1 MPYAK
6 IESSGCGIVKDVTK
20 LRIDCFLNPDD
31 PNYDRC
37 YVNVP
42 VIPPEGYQGKVDK
55 EGTPKDQK
63 DYDAWIKSLPHVWRN
78 NPFHS
83 HMIWLPKEPTDNFIK
98 EQIERTLTY
107 FYNFHQHVWDTGQQF
122 CGKDKDGK
130 IVGLWERVPKVKG
143 SIRDVFVKGDPKDYS
158 INEARVQD
166 IVSRVLEFQISGRVP
181 PTDLNIG
188 EKGTI
193 DVGVTPDDFNIYFA
207 ANYTAFHE
215 DNPANAD
222 GTIDT
227 VQYWFDANKENVHGV
242 IVGFFFNVSGTTYEC
257 RSSESIGDVAKGSL
271 QQTTGLELSVST
283 NDFIGWYS
291 TAGRLETSSNLGGIA
306 YNYTS
311 GEHIGATD
319 QAVYSH
325 RRTER
330 LFALYGT
337 GTESGEVIPGTLAL
351 VITLYAPTVTA
362 SNHITVTPSTL
373 ALAIT
378 LYEPTIILGTVAT
391 PSTLALTLTTFAP
404 TATTTDN
411 QTVIPATLALV
422 LTTYAPTVTA
432 TDNVEVT
439 PSTATMTLTEY
450 APVIGLKIIPPTLA
464 LSDTEY
470 APVIKLGIIPP
481 IKALTLTEYAPTV
494 STPRL
499 ATPITKAVTVTAYAP
514 TVTATGNVEV
524 TPSTA
529 TLILTEYAPVI
540 QLKVIPPVLA
550 LTLTEYAPV
559 IGLKVIP
566 GTLALSDTEYAPVI
580 KLGVTPTTATLTLT
594 TYAPTVSTTDNQ
606 TVIPATLALV
616 LTTYAPT
623 VTATG
628 NVEVTPSILALV
640 ITTYAPTVTVSNN
653 ITVTPTTLA
662 LTLTTFAPSVLT
674 PILATPSTLALT
686 ITTYAPTVLTPA
698 VVIPPILALIL
709 TQYAPTVLAPRLVT
723 PETLALLLTFYAPQ
737 LFGGDFPLP
746 EGGGRY
752 GTNPTDTDTGTS
764 VSTGGRYG

>member
-391 PSTLALTLTTFAP
+391 PSTLALTITTYAP
-404 TATTTDN
+404 TATATDN
-411 QTVIPATLALV
+411 QTV
-422 LTTYAPTVTA
+422 
-432 TDNVEVT
+432 
-439 PSTATMTLTEY
+439 
-450 APVIGLKIIPPTLA
+450 
-464 LSDTEY
+464 
-470 APVIKLGIIPP
+470 
-481 IKALTLTEYAPTV
+481 
-494 STPRL
+494 
-499 ATPITKAVTVTAYAP
+499 
-514 TVTATGNVEV
+514 
-524 TPSTA
+524 
-529 TLILTEYAPVI
+529 
-540 QLKVIPPVLA
+540 
-550 LTLTEYAPV
+550 
-559 IGLKVIP
+559 
-566 GTLALSDTEYAPVI
+566 
-580 KLGVTPTTATLTLT
+580 TPT
-594 TYAPTVSTTDNQ
+594 
-606 TVIPATLALV
+606 TLALV

-628 NVEVTPSILALV
+628 NVEVIPSTLALT
-640 ITTYAPTVTVSNN
+640 ITTYAPTITVSNN
-653 ITVTPTTLA
+653 IIVTPTTLALVLATYAPSVFTPVLVTPSTLA

-674 PILATPSTLALT
+674 PVLATPSTLALT
-686 ITTYAPTVLTPA
+686 LTTYAPTVLTPVLA
-698 VVIPPILALIL
+698 TPPTLALSL
-709 TQYAPTVLAPRLVT
+709 TTYAPTVLAPRLVT
-723 PETLALLLTFYAPQ
+723 PSTLALILTTYVPTVTISSVGTVVTPSTLALILTTFAPTACWTDNQ
-737 LFGGDFPLP
+737 PLRVP
-746 EGGGRY
+746 ISRLDSSRIV
-752 GTNPTDTDTGTS
+752 PS
-764 VSTGGRYG
+764 RLPLSRKRRSCS